1 MRPQGPG
8 GQIGRTRGGPG
19 LSQSGHRGW
28 QKVAQQWPQPHP
40 CRALSWAALS
50 FPSSWGLLRPPQDI
64 LSRAQSLVNKQHCQ
78 QTGPQQARER
88 CQDSAEC
95 AISPTGANSGKGDC
109 QNPPLLSS
117 HKSFPL
123 KKKKNLKALLCP
135 ECFPKGP
142 HRWIEKWRS
151 GRILSLF
158 SVGPSLWCYLP
169 ATSWRART
177 GPHQDTAI
185 GLLFLFPRCF
195 LEKTL
200 YLPLN

>member
-40 CRALSWAALS
+40 CWALSWAALS

-123 KKKKNLKALLCP
+123 KKKKKILKLYCVRNASPRVHIGGL
-135 ECFPKGP
+135 
-142 HRWIEKWRS
+142 RS
-151 GRILSLF
+151 GEAAEFFPSFQWVLLSGVTFLR
-158 SVGPSLWCYLP
+158 LP
-169 ATSWRART
+169 GEQGQGHTRTQPLGFCSYSPGAFWRRLSIC
-177 GPHQDTAI
+177 H
-185 GLLFLFPRCF
+185 
-195 LEKTL
+195 
-200 YLPLN
+200 